1 MFIEI
6 ILAIISA
13 VIPIMWY
20 HIKFKI
26 EATGFESL
34 LLTSK
39 EVQELYEI
47 VLAKLKELL
56 KDGKLS
62 EEDKEE
68 LKKLV
73 LDEAKKRGIKLI
85 SMLSPKAYKLIL
97 QKMIDQL
104 S

>member
-1 MFIEI
+1 MLVEI
-6 ILAIISA
+6 LLAIISA
-13 VIPIMWY
+13 VIPIMWF
-20 HIKFKI
+20 HIKSKI

-62 EEDKEE
+62 EEDREL
-68 LKKLV
+68 LKKLA
-73 LDEAKKRGIKLI
+73 LEEAKKRGIKLF
-85 SMLSPKAYKLIL
+85 SLLSPKAYKFLL
-97 QKMIDQL
+97 QKMIDRL
-104 S
+104 E